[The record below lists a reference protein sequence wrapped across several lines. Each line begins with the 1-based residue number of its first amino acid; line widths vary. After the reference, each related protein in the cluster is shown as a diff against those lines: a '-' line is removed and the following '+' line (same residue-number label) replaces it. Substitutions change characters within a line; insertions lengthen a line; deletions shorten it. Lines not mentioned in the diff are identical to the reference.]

1 MKKIMLGLV
10 IGLFGVLVIAP
21 APASAAPY
29 CGITWGSL
37 PKSNAAATTQPLTNI
52 RTGQHDCY
60 DRMVFDLTGTG
71 ATGYT
76 VQYVTNV
83 YADGSGQLITV
94 NGGAKIQIVVHAPA
108 YNAQGMPTY
117 GGIVNKSLPG
127 VNLTGYKTFRDAK
140 YAGSFEG
147 QTTVGLG
154 VRAKLPFR
162 VLTSGNH
169 AIVDVAHA
177 W

>member
-1 MKKIMLGLV
+1 MKKIMLGLL
-10 IGLFGVLVIAP
+10 IGVFSVLVVAP
-21 APASAAPY
+21 TPASAAPC

-37 PKSNAAATTQPLTNI
+37 PKSNTASTIQPLTNI
-52 RTGQHDCY
+52 RTGQHECY

-76 VQYVTNV
+76 VQYVPNV

-94 NGGAKIQIVVHAPA
+94 NGGAKIQVVVNAPA
-108 YNAQGMPTY
+108 YNASGVPTY
-117 GGIVNKSLPG
+117 GGKVNKLLPG

-140 YAGSFEG
+140 FAGSFEG

-169 AIVDVAHA
+169 VIVDVAHS